1 MRFLLLCAKIII
13 DSEKALWY
21 TDVSTKIERCF
32 SVQNRSGRRGSIKN
46 SFGGEKYGAYD
57 SEGP

>member
-1 MRFLLLCAKIII
+1 MRLLLLCAKIII

-21 TDVSTKIERCF
+21 TDVNTRIERCF
-32 SVQNRSGRRGSIKN
+32 PVQNQNGHRGSIKIIL
-46 SFGGEKYGAYD
+46 EEQKYEAYD